1 MFVNNDNNKIL
12 NLLKKLLNIY
22 ERNLR
27 KKKYDNFYKFY
38 YITNK
43 QKLNQIEFNN
53 NLAKKMNKRKKKI
66 ELFNKNSEDYLNNR
80 NKYFDKN
87 IQKNIMKNS
96 TPITLRSF
104 DESYYKNY
112 NNNFNHH
119 IKNPNLIFD
128 DNTKQLLKHKN
139 KKQINKNSKKFPI
152 NNQYYNNNKFHYKP
166 YSNLTSFELPIY
178 LRSDIERIKKEGNF
192 NKYKDNVI
200 QRPLSYNKIYNKN
213 LNKLNNSN
221 LRNSYDSYPKKTNK
235 LNGISESLCLLFS
248 SRLHK
253 DNNNNN
259 NSNYNLYN
267 TNNNNNNYNSNLND
281 KKNIKKKKKKNEV
294 SNSTF
299 YDKGTNYITEK
310 QSHEMFNN
318 TQNLE
323 NTHQNINY
331 SSSNSMRNNNNLEKQ
346 KDQFYTFRTGKIQNK
361 INNNSVINPQK
372 LINQQI
378 NSTKST
384 HFISPRYDGQMT
396 EKINNNNNINQ
407 SNKSNLFESVDDQIK
422 IVDTQNSKGKN
433 TIILDNSGGI
443 NNSGISSNKSMNEN
457 INNKKKILFSDESKN
472 KENIS
477 KNKDNNEEMV
487 RSASIQS
494 FSDAIL
500 LDIADRHLESD
511 YDLERYQYLNKNKVQ
526 KHFYMNNN
534 NNEKDSK

>member
-22 ERNLR
+22 DRNLR
-27 KKKYDNFYKFY
+27 KKKYDNFLKFY
-38 YITNK
+38 LISVK
-43 QKLNQIEFNN
+43 QKLNEIEFNN

-66 ELFNKNSEDYLNNR
+66 ELFNKTSEDEFNNR
-80 NKYFDKN
+80 NKYYDKN

-104 DESYYKNY
+104 DESYFNNY
-112 NNNFNHH
+112 NNYNQFNHH

-128 DNTKQLLKHKN
+128 ENTNQLIKHKT
-139 KKQINKNSKKFPI
+139 KKQNKNSKKFPI
-152 NNQYYNNNKFHYKP
+152 NNQYYSNFSHFKP
-166 YSNLTSFELPIY
+166 YSNLTSYELPIY
-178 LRSDIERIKKEGNF
+178 LRSDIERVKKEGNF
-192 NKYKDNVI
+192 NRYKENVI

-213 LNKLNNSN
+213 LKKLNNSN
-221 LRNSYDSYPKKTNK
+221 LRNSFDSYPKKTSK

-253 DNNNNN
+253 DNIN
-259 NSNYNLYN
+259 NSNFNLYD
-267 TNNNNNNYNSNLND
+267 TNNNYNSNLND
-281 KKNIKKKKKKNEV
+281 KKNIKKKHKKKNEV

-372 LINQQI
+372 LMNQQI

-396 EKINNNNNINQ
+396 DKINNNNINR
-407 SNKSNLFESVDDQIK
+407 SNKSNLFESADDQTK
-422 IVDTQNSKGKN
+422 IVETQNSKGKN

-457 INNKKKILFSDESKN
+457 INNKKKILFSDENKNKFSKN
-472 KENIS
+472 NDEI
-477 KNKDNNEEMV
+477 V
-487 RSASIQS
+487 RSSSIQS
-494 FSDAIL
+494 FSDAVL
-500 LDIADRHLESD
+500 LDIADRHLGSD

-534 NNEKDSK
+534 NENDSK